1 MLSRA
6 RTYALPEATSV
17 EQEVFNRLREQ
28 MVAARDTVLA
38 AGDAIADVYA
48 SMITAAPLAEN

>member
-1 MLSRA
+1 
-6 RTYALPEATSV
+6 
-17 EQEVFNRLREQ
+17 

-48 SMITAAPLAEN
+48 SMITAAPLAENWMASPVPLRLPPWR